1 MRSSLSGRQAALMC
15 SVMILSSKL
24 LNLPSLLYT
33 ANKTSA
39 IFSAIIIFA
48 LEFVFLFFL
57 LKIKKNNPNKSFF
70 NFFENKF
77 GKFLTKF
84 ILIILFLFFIFKIA
98 YVLQESFYF
107 FKRSLYTTI
116 PISLF
121 LISVLP
127 VVSAFAYRGLKPLG
141 RTLEIFFWLIF
152 GLLIFC
158 TIAWVISVS
167 DFSLTI
173 TNSNGWDGFLNATF
187 NHTFWFAD
195 FVFLMFIVDK
205 VKLEENSKKQI
216 LLYSGFTMLWVLV
229 FFVVY
234 FIAFQTTAFSHPFAI
249 LNIIQFV
256 SDFGTVGKF
265 DILPITAVM
274 FVMFF
279 QLGILLICASSC
291 IEKVIPFKHKAQTLI
306 GVNALLV
313 LLCYIIFNNANSV
326 AVFYGDFLI
335 WLSIIVAYGIS
346 ALFLFVGL
354 RTKAG
359 EK

>member
-1 MRSSLSGRQAALMC
+1 MRSSLSGRQAALLC

-33 ANKTSA
+33 ANRTSA

-48 LEFVFLFFL
+48 IEFVFLFFL
-57 LKIKKNNPNKSFF
+57 LKIKKKHPNKSFF
-70 NFFENKF
+70 NFFENKI
-77 GKFLTKF
+77 GKFLTKT
-84 ILIILFLFFIFKIA
+84 ILIILFLFFVFKISF
-98 YVLQESFYF
+98 VMQESFFF

-116 PISLF
+116 PISLY

-141 RTLEIFFWLIF
+141 RTLEIFFWVIL
-152 GLLIFC
+152 GLLIFS
-158 TIAWVISVS
+158 TIVWVISVS
-167 DFSLTI
+167 DFALTI
-173 TNSNGWDGFLNATF
+173 TNSNGWSGFWDATF

-195 FVFLMFIVDK
+195 FVFLMLIVDK
-205 VKLEENSKKQI
+205 VQLEENSQKQI
-216 LLYSGFTMLWVLV
+216 LLYSGFTMLWVLA
-229 FFVVY
+229 FFVIY
-234 FIAFQTTAFSHPFAI
+234 FIAFQTTAFTHPFAI

-274 FVMFF
+274 LVIFF
-279 QLGILLICASSC
+279 QLGVLLICACSC

-306 GVNALLV
+306 AINAFLV
-313 LLCYIIFNNANSV
+313 LLSYIIFNNANSV
-326 AVFYGDFLI
+326 AIFYGDFLK
-335 WLSIIVAYGIS
+335 WLSLFVVYGIS
-346 ALFLFVGL
+346 ALFLFFAW